1 MRFDMWKSKAQK
13 GAFLVVAAL
22 MVPVFFLFGALA
34 MDLGEIWAYYSK
46 MQNAVDAAALAG
58 ASNFLESEGD
68 KIDGI
73 GKIDVVNHAH
83 ADAYAKRY
91 LIENLGVDAVNQGT
105 QKYLAKSVQD
115 DENHSTHS
123 YYRVEASQ
131 PIPLI
136 FMRIIGQDE
145 FTVKVAAVSL
155 IGTTHQGDGMQF
167 SPLFAAKNGLW
178 GNFNSDNRNQ
188 IHNTYDGDMVVAD
201 KTFYDA
207 HVNDEKYKFFI
218 GDAFGKNYN
227 EVNNENWYKRM
238 KYQESSDFDDIAEKT
253 DAAIKKIISDNRY
266 TYDGLNYEGDQN
278 YNRMKIPFLNRD
290 YSYYYINTD
299 AGNFDIDLYNIPGD
313 VNKPVYIYIE
323 GKKSQIQVNLQ
334 ANIERPVIFCY
345 LGHANYGE
353 RNEWYIQTDSTFKMA
368 ANGYNFN
375 GMVYTPYAHAEINFD
390 GRSTFTGSVYAG
402 SINFPSNWGKFVY
415 KDYHVLQGS
424 SGSSGGSGSSPD
436 DSNDNVRLINNNAI
450 SWDQ

>member
-136 FMRIIGQDE
+136 FMRFIGQDE

-155 IGTTHQGDGMQF
+155 IGTTHQDDGMQF
-167 SPLFAAKNGLW
+167 SPLLDAKYGLW

-188 IHNTYDGDMVVAD
+188 IHNTYDGDIVVAD

-207 HVNDEKYKFFI
+207 HVNDEQFKFFI
-218 GDAFGKNYN
+218 GDAYNKNYTA
-227 EVNNENWYKRM
+227 VNNENWYKRM

-266 TYDGLNYEGDQN
+266 TLKL
-278 YNRMKIPFLNRD
+278 RR
-290 YSYYYINTD
+290 
-299 AGNFDIDLYNIPGD
+299 
-313 VNKPVYIYIE
+313 
-323 GKKSQIQVNLQ
+323 
-334 ANIERPVIFCY
+334 C
-345 LGHANYGE
+345 
-353 RNEWYIQTDSTFKMA
+353 
-368 ANGYNFN
+368 
-375 GMVYTPYAHAEINFD
+375 
-390 GRSTFTGSVYAG
+390 
-402 SINFPSNWGKFVY
+402 
-415 KDYHVLQGS
+415 
-424 SGSSGGSGSSPD
+424 
-436 DSNDNVRLINNNAI
+436 
-450 SWDQ
+450 